1 MTKLYGGIEGGGTK
15 FICAV
20 GTGPDDIRAEARFPT
35 ATPADTLPKVV
46 EFFKNQVQVHGELAS
61 LGIASFGPVDLKP
74 KSPTYGYITS
84 TPKPGWAFFNFVGT
98 MHQALDIPMGFDT
111 DVNMAA
117 LGEWTWGAG
126 QGLDTFVYL
135 TIGTGIGGGIIAGGK
150 LVHGLVHPEIG
161 HILLPHDRQVDPFEG
176 SCPYHKDCFEGLA
189 NGPSIEKRWG
199 QRGETLPV
207 DHPAWELEA
216 NYLAL
221 AVESLV
227 VTLSP
232 ERVVLGGGV
241 MEQPRLF
248 PMLREKV
255 QRLLNGYVKSAQIL
269 EHMDTYILPPALK
282 PRSGVLGALALAMQ
296 VAG

>member
-1 MTKLYGGIEGGGTK
+1 MSMLYGGIEGGGTK

-35 ATPADTLPKVV
+35 TSPQETLSKVID
-46 EFFKNQVQVHGELAS
+46 FFKAQIKAHGPLAS
-61 LGIASFGPVDLKP
+61 LGIASFGPVDLRP
-74 KSPTYGYITS
+74 ESPTFGYITT
-84 TPKPGWAFFNFVGT
+84 TPKAGWALLNFMGAMKQVF
-98 MHQALDIPMGFDT
+98 DIPMGFDT

-126 QGLDTFVYL
+126 KGLDTMVYL
-135 TIGTGIGGGIIAGGK
+135 TIGTGIGGGIIAARH

-161 HILLPHDRQVDPFEG
+161 HIMLPHDRQVDPFEG
-176 SCPYHKDCFEGLA
+176 ACPYHKDCFEGLA
-189 NGPSIEKRWG
+189 NGPALEKRWG

-216 NYLAL
+216 HYLAL

-232 ERVVLGGGV
+232 ERVVLGGGI
-241 MEQPRLF
+241 MDQPRIF
-248 PMLREKV
+248 PLVRANV
-255 QRLLNGYVKSAQIL
+255 QKILNGYVKSAQIL
-269 EHMDTYILPPALK
+269 DHIDTYIVPPDLK
-282 PRSGVLGALALAMQ
+282 PLSGVLGALALAMQ
-296 VAG
+296 VVN

>member
-1 MTKLYGGIEGGGTK
+1 MTELYGGIEGGGTK
-15 FICAV
+15 FVCAI

-35 ATPADTLPKVV
+35 TTPTETLPKVID
-46 EFFKNQVQVHGELAS
+46 FFKEQIRAYGNLAG

-74 KSPTYGYITS
+74 QSPTYGYITS
-84 TPKPGWAFFNFVGT
+84 TPKPGWAFFNFMGT
-98 MHQALDIPMGFDT
+98 MKQVMDIPMGFET

-126 QGLDTFVYL
+126 KGLDTFVYL

-150 LVHGLVHPEIG
+150 LIHGLVHPEIG
-161 HILLPHDRQVDPFEG
+161 HILLPHDRQADPFEG

-189 NGPSIEKRWG
+189 NGPAIEKRWG
-199 QRGETLPV
+199 QRGETLPL

-216 NYLAL
+216 HYLAL

-232 ERVVLGGGV
+232 ERVALGGGV

-248 PMLREKV
+248 PMVREKV
-255 QRLLNGYVKSAQIL
+255 QRMLNGYVKSDQIL
-269 EHMDTYILPPALK
+269 EHMDTYIVPPGLGR
-282 PRSGVLGALALAMQ
+282 RSGVMGALALARQ

>member
-1 MTKLYGGIEGGGTK
+1 
-15 FICAV
+15 
-20 GTGPDDIRAEARFPT
+20 
-35 ATPADTLPKVV
+35 
-46 EFFKNQVQVHGELAS
+46 
-61 LGIASFGPVDLKP
+61 VDLRP

-84 TPKPGWAFFNFVGT
+84 TPKPGWAFFNFMGV
-98 MHQALDIPMGFDT
+98 MKQAFDIPMGFDT

-126 QGLDTFVYL
+126 KGLDTFVYV

-161 HILLPHDRQVDPFEG
+161 HILLPHDRQADPFEG
-176 SCPYHKDCFEGLA
+176 VCPYHKDCFEGLA
-189 NGPSIEKRWG
+189 NGPAIEKRWG
-199 QRGETLPV
+199 RRGEALPV

-241 MEQPRLF
+241 MEQPHLF
-248 PMLREKV
+248 PMVRTKV
-255 QRLLNGYVKSAQIL
+255 QEFLNGYVKSEQIL
-269 EHMDTYILPPALK
+269 EHMDAYLVSPALK
-282 PRSGVLGALALAMQ
+282 PLSGVMGALALAHQ
-296 VAG
+296 VG